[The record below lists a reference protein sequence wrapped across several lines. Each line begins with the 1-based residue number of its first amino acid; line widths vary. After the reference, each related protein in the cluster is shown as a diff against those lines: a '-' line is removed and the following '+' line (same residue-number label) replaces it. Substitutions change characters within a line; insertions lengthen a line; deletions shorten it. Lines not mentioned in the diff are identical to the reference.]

1 MSSDPDYLFED
12 PPINGQKFVCISV
25 LTPKNF
31 KEETT
36 MHTLKVRGTYD
47 TYEDAKKRADFLR
60 NIDSNINV
68 YVGEVGKW
76 LPFEDNP
83 ENAKDHDYQNKRL
96 NSMMKGYLENQEKA
110 KEFHEQRKNEMIMRT
125 IKETEEKEKRKQARD
140 ERRKAGEEV
149 DDDAEELE
157 FSKANNQDQ
166 SAVTSGEETN
176 VNKNADTNVSA
187 SIDSTLQSGS
197 SLKNQ
202 KETHIKEKELDIKEK
217 EKNIKDEKDELQKT
231 QEEYNKYQQKTEKVR
246 KELEEARKI
255 YEAMLAAGMKGKSN

>member
-1 MSSDPDYLFED
+1 MSSEPDYLFED
-12 PPINGQKFVCISV
+12 PPINNQKFVCISV

-36 MHTLKVRGTYD
+36 MHTLKVRGSYD
-47 TYEDAKKRADFLR
+47 TYEEAKKRADFLR

-110 KEFHEQRKNEMIMRT
+110 KEFHEQRKNEMIMKSL
-125 IKETEEKEKRKQARD
+125 KENEEKEKRKQARE
-140 ERRKAGEEV
+140 ERRKAGEVV
-149 DDDAEELE
+149 DDDAEELA
-157 FSKANNQDQ
+157 FSKANNQEKP
-166 SAVTSGEETN
+166 AEELPVKSGEETN
-176 VNKNADTNVSA
+176 FNKNASEVTNVSG
-187 SIDSTLQSGS
+187 T
-197 SLKNQ
+197 SLKSQ
-202 KETHIKEKELDIKEK
+202 KDAQIKEKELDIKER

-246 KELEEARKI
+246 KELEEAKKI
-255 YEAMLAAGMKGKSN
+255 YESMLAAGMKGKSN